1 MLQVRAL
8 LDPQVSEVN
17 RLALCQVLACHLEQ
31 PSTGS
36 KQSESAGDRGQVA
49 RQADLH

>member
-8 LDPQVSEVN
+8 LDLQVSEGD

-36 KQSESAGDRGQVA
+36 QQSESAGDRGQVA